1 MSGAAFFQSTLCK
14 TLVFLLGTVV
24 LGAAFAPLLY
34 LGGKHVVAEAW
45 LEGTW
50 LESVNDSMRRAH
62 FPRYFNRAI
71 LLGALL
77 MIWPTLRWMNAG
89 RKRSAMRRPTGET
102 IRRQL
107 LLETNPL
114 WRRHLFVG
122 FFLAGGTLLLLG
134 ALYVNLGW
142 YESVAPGKPL
152 WRILLAALGTGVAVG
167 LLEEFVFRGAFHA
180 VLAKLLKPKTLFW
193 VIAVFFAVIHF
204 FNAPKS
210 LDVEEVSYGSGF
222 WMLGKIIGYFV
233 SQFANPYFLIA
244 EFAVLLA
251 IGLVLGYTR
260 MKTGSLWLGIGLHAG
275 WVFGVKTLS
284 PLTRRAFEPGEK
296 MPWLGDNLRV
306 GAISCL
312 VVSLTG
318 LVLWRWLRK
327 KYGPPFAPREQ
338 LE

>member
-1 MSGAAFFQSTLCK
+1 MSGAAFFQSTLFK
-14 TLVFLLGTVV
+14 TFVFLLGTVV
-24 LGAAFAPLLY
+24 LGAIFAPLLY
-34 LGGKHVVAEAW
+34 FGGKHVVAEAW

-50 LESVNDSMRRAH
+50 LDSINDSMRRAH
-62 FPRYFNRAI
+62 FSRYFNRAI

-77 MIWPTLRWMNAG
+77 MIWPTLRWLNVG
-89 RKRSAMRRPTGET
+89 NQRGVIRPPTGET

-107 LLETNPL
+107 LLEANPV
-114 WRRHLFVG
+114 WWRHLVVG

-134 ALYVNLGW
+134 SLYVALGW
-142 YESVAPGKPL
+142 YELVESTKPL
-152 WRILLAALGTGVAVG
+152 PRVLIAALGTGIAVG
-167 LLEEFVFRGAFHA
+167 MLEEFVFRGAFHA

-193 VIAVFFAVIHF
+193 VIAIFFAVIHF

-210 LDVEEVSYGSGF
+210 LEAEVVSYGSGF
-222 WMLGKIIGYFV
+222 WMLGKIVEYFV
-233 SQFANPYFLIA
+233 SQFANPHFLFA
-244 EFAVLLA
+244 EFAVLLT

-260 MKTGSLWLGIGLHAG
+260 IKTGSLWLGIGLHAG

-284 PLTRRAFEPGEK
+284 PLTRRAFGPGEM

-318 LVLWRWLRK
+318 VVLWCWLRK
-327 KYGPPFAPREQ
+327 KYGPPFLA

>member
-1 MSGAAFFQSTLCK
+1 MSGAAFFQSTLFK

-24 LGAAFAPLLY
+24 LGAIFSPLLY
-34 LGGKHVVAEAW
+34 FGGKHVVAEAW

-50 LESVNDSMRRAH
+50 LESINDSMRRAH
-62 FPRYFNRAI
+62 FSRYFNRAI

-77 MIWPTLRWMNAG
+77 MIWPTLRWLNAG
-89 RKRSAMRRPTGET
+89 KERSAMSLPTGEL
-102 IRRQL
+102 IRGQL
-107 LLETNPL
+107 LLEANPV
-114 WRRHLFVG
+114 WWRHLLVG

-134 ALYVNLGW
+134 AIYVNFGW
-142 YESVAPGKPL
+142 YESVDSAKPL
-152 WRILLAALGTGVAVG
+152 SQVLFAALGTGMAVG

-180 VLAKLLKPKTLFW
+180 VLAKLLTPKALFW
-193 VIAVFFAVIHF
+193 VIAIFFAVIHF

-210 LDVEEVSYGSGF
+210 LEVEVVSYGSGF
-222 WMLGKIIGYFV
+222 WMLGKIIEYFV
-233 SQFANPYFLIA
+233 SQFANPYFLLA

-284 PLTRRAFEPGEK
+284 PLTRRAFGPGEM

-306 GAISCL
+306 GAVSCL

-318 LVLWRWLRK
+318 LVLWGWLRK
-327 KYGPPFAPREQ
+327 KYGPPFTPQE
-338 LE
+338 